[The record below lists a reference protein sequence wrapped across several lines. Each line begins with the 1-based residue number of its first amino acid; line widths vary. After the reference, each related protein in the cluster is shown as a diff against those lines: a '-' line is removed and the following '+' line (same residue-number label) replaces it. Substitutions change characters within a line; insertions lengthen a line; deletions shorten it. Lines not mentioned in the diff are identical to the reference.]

1 MIEVIKK
8 VKNKIR
14 YFLAKQLLKIIN
26 NEHTINILSEKILFA
41 NNNKKIA
48 NCLQQVTIGKDSSF
62 LPEASVENMTMDI
75 DKIIIGE
82 NTHIR
87 AELIAYSYG
96 GKIKVGNNCYIGA
109 GTRLWSGDSI
119 TIGNNVLIGHNINI
133 IDFSHKSFSVE
144 RAESYRKLIKEG
156 HPKEKSNIPSRSIVI
171 EDDVIIYAGSN
182 IMMGVTIGKGSIIS
196 AGSVV
201 VKDVKPFSLVIG
213 NPAKAVWKT
222 K

>member
-1 MIEVIKK
+1 MIKLIKK
-8 VKNKIR
+8 TKDKIR
-14 YFLAKQLLKIIN
+14 YFLARQLLKIIN
-26 NEHTINILSEKILFA
+26 NESTLNILSDKIFA
-41 NNNKKIA
+41 SSNTKKIG
-48 NCLQQVTIGKDSSF
+48 NCLQQVTIGKNSSF

-75 DKIIIGE
+75 TKINVGD

-87 AELIAYSYG
+87 AELVAYSYG
-96 GKIKVGNNCYIGA
+96 GKIAIGNNCYIGA

-119 TIGNNVLIGHNINI
+119 TVGNNVLIGHNINI
-133 IDFSHKSFSVE
+133 IDFSHKAFSVE

-156 HPKEKSNIPSRSIVI
+156 HPKEKGNIPSRPIVI

-201 VKDVKPFSLVIG
+201 VKDVKPYSLVIG